1 MRVKN
6 LSKLLKTSIRFK
18 KLCKSPEE
26 YIQKIHLSISHLN
39 CGKPKK
45 NIVKAT
51 NRGKKRHL
59 TFNRTTTAG
68 LWNTRKQQ
76 NDLKELRENNCSPRS
91 YGQQKYP
98 LISEGKVKTFSD
110 RQKQKN
116 Y

>member
-1 MRVKN
+1 MMVKN

-51 NRGKKRHL
+51 NRGKKDTL
-59 TFNRTTTAG
+59 PSTEQLLLDFG
-68 LWNTRKQQ
+68 ML
-76 NDLKELRENNCSPRS
+76 ENNRM
-91 YGQQKYP
+91 
-98 LISEGKVKTFSD
+98 T
-110 RQKQKN
+110 
-116 Y
+116 